1 MKQEKLNKE
10 EFLNIVDKF
19 LNGNSS
25 FAEEEILINH
35 FESFQYNNEWET
47 ELGLEED
54 VKQNIHSK
62 ILSKINDDVKQPTK
76 VININ
81 YKKFI
86 KYAAAILIVFSTGYF
101 LVNKEMTKKNPYAIK
116 INNNIP
122 IGTDKASLTLE
133 DGSIIELEKGKEYS
147 QVNAKSDGEKIVYT
161 ASSIEKNK
169 RVKEKIAFNYLTI
182 PRGGEFFVEL
192 ADGTKVWLNSE
203 TQIKYP
209 TKFVKGEM
217 RKVELLYGE
226 AYFEV
231 SPSDLHNGDKFNVI
245 SEGQEIEVLGTQFNI
260 KAYKDEDAIKTTLVE
275 GKIALKTDNTN
286 EILLPSQQSI
296 YDKTNKEVVFNNV
309 DVYNEISW
317 RHGEF
322 NFNNKTLD
330 EIMIV
335 LSRWYDVEIEVQNKE
350 NQKFKYNGTLGK
362 NQNIEIILLT
372 LKNTNNL
379 KYKITNDKIIIK

>member
-116 INNNIP
+116 IDNNIP

-133 DGSIIELEKGKEYS
+133 DGSIIELVKGKEYS

-209 TKFVKGEM
+209 TKFVKGEI

-350 NQKFKYNGTLGK
+350 NQK
-362 NQNIEIILLT
+362 IEIILLT

>member
-1 MKQEKLNKE
+1 M
-10 EFLNIVDKF
+10 
-19 LNGNSS
+19 
-25 FAEEEILINH
+25 
-35 FESFQYNNEWET
+35 
-47 ELGLEED
+47 
-54 VKQNIHSK
+54 
-62 ILSKINDDVKQPTK
+62 
-76 VININ
+76 
-81 YKKFI
+81 
-86 KYAAAILIVFSTGYF
+86 
-101 LVNKEMTKKNPYAIK
+101 
-116 INNNIP
+116 
-122 IGTDKASLTLE
+122 
-133 DGSIIELEKGKEYS
+133 
-147 QVNAKSDGEKIVYT
+147 
-161 ASSIEKNK
+161 
-169 RVKEKIAFNYLTI
+169 
-182 PRGGEFFVEL
+182 
-192 ADGTKVWLNSE
+192 
-203 TQIKYP
+203 
-209 TKFVKGEM
+209 
-217 RKVELLYGE
+217 
-226 AYFEV
+226 
-231 SPSDLHNGDKFNVI
+231 
-245 SEGQEIEVLGTQFNI
+245 LGTQFNI

>member
-209 TKFVKGEM
+209 TKFVKGEI

>member
-169 RVKEKIAFNYLTI
+169 RVKEKIEE
-182 PRGGEFFVEL
+182 RR
-192 ADGTKVWLNSE
+192 D
-203 TQIKYP
+203 
-209 TKFVKGEM
+209 
-217 RKVELLYGE
+217 R
-226 AYFEV
+226 
-231 SPSDLHNGDKFNVI
+231 
-245 SEGQEIEVLGTQFNI
+245 
-260 KAYKDEDAIKTTLVE
+260 
-275 GKIALKTDNTN
+275 
-286 EILLPSQQSI
+286 
-296 YDKTNKEVVFNNV
+296 
-309 DVYNEISW
+309 
-317 RHGEF
+317 
-322 NFNNKTLD
+322 
-330 EIMIV
+330 
-335 LSRWYDVEIEVQNKE
+335 
-350 NQKFKYNGTLGK
+350 
-362 NQNIEIILLT
+362 
-372 LKNTNNL
+372 
-379 KYKITNDKIIIK
+379 

>member
-116 INNNIP
+116 IDNNIP

-209 TKFVKGEM
+209 TKFVKGEI